1 MNGNENLP
9 AVVQT
14 AIKEL
19 RVNLDQ
25 VNLMLPTQTFG
36 EVLGMY
42 DRVTIEVV
50 TINTAKDSGEVY
62 EISGKKSL
70 GKIPLEKIGAAVG
83 IIWDP
88 VNTTILESGPTKSRA
103 KATGALR
110 KPNGEFIVLSEE
122 KTVDLE
128 AIEEEQRMAKEDEA
142 KRGKII
148 EVNGKIQWETTQTG
162 KSYPK
167 RESWSSDQEKAD
179 WIDREVRKAMI
190 SYRKFK
196 DERAMTGA
204 KERCIRALLALKTS
218 YTDAELAKPFAFPRV
233 LPDVN
238 KMLADPSARQAAIQR
253 MTGAVSS
260 IFGPGAERDVTPR
273 PAISAEVLEIP
284 ADQVREQPPG
294 AAEPVDDDPFEENAA
309 AGKQPAAAQPEAD
322 PKEEARHT
330 LQEWLLSEILK
341 PSAKQLIR
349 ELLGNEGATLEAL
362 QDMIRR
368 CNEYQQRKKT
378 PAAAAAGGAK

>member
-1 MNGNENLP
+1 MNGTNLP
-9 AVVQT
+9 AVVQQ
-14 AIKEL
+14 AITEN
-19 RVNLDQ
+19 RVDLSK

-50 TINTAKDSGEVY
+50 TINPDKDAGEVFN
-62 EISGKKSL
+62 IGDKKSL
-70 GKIPLEKIGAAVG
+70 GRVPLEKIASAVG

-88 VNTTILESGPTKSRA
+88 VTTTVIESSPTKSRA

-128 AIEEEQRMAKEDEA
+128 AIEAEQRIKTEDDA
-142 KRGKII
+142 KRGKIV
-148 EVNGKIQWETTQTG
+148 EAYGKIVWEKNQEG

-167 RESWSSDQEKAD
+167 REPFKDEKEKAD
-179 WIDREVRKAMI
+179 WIEREIRRAMI

-204 KERCIRALLALKTS
+204 KERCIRALLALKAS

-238 KMLADPSARQAAIQR
+238 KMLQDPAVRQAAIER
-253 MTGAVSS
+253 MTGAAAT
-260 IFGPGAERDVTPR
+260 IFGSGNSRVVRNVTPL
-273 PAISAEVLEIP
+273 AIQDETQEIP
-284 ADQVREQPPG
+284 VEEVQEP
-294 AAEPVDDDPFEENAA
+294 PVDDDPFGEREAEAEKEAA
-309 AGKQPAAAQPEAD
+309 EQQMD
-322 PKEEARHT
+322 PKEKAR
-330 LQEWLLSEILK
+330 LSLEEWLRSDVLK
-341 PSAKQLIR
+341 GSAKTLIR
-349 ELLGNEGATLEAL
+349 ALLDNKDATLEAL
-362 QDMIRR
+362 EDMLKR
-368 CNEYQQRKKT
+368 CAAYEDRQKKKAGA
-378 PAAAAAGGAK
+378 PAGGAA